1 MDGGILIMDK
11 PEGFTSFD
19 VVAKLRGIMHI
30 RKIGHTGTLDPMATG
45 VLVVCV
51 GSATKAVSRLTA
63 EDKVYDAGVL
73 FGEKYDTGDITGKL
87 IQTSDKVITSDEYE
101 KAFAQFTGD
110 ILQIPPMYSAK
121 KVNGRKLYEYARE
134 GIEVEREP
142 EQIHIFSIELR
153 KFDYPHAQIRIHCS
167 KGTYIRTLIED
178 IAESIG
184 TVATM
189 ERLRRTRNGQ
199 FSIEDAVT
207 FEDLEAADDPWTLLR
222 PVPEL

>member
-30 RKIGHTGTLDPMATG
+30 RKIGHTGTLDPIATG

-63 EDKVYDAGVL
+63 EDKVYEAGVL
-73 FGEKYDTGDITGKL
+73 FGKKYDTGDITGKL

-101 KAFAQFTGD
+101 KAFEQFTGD

-121 KVNGRKLYEYARE
+121 KVNGKKLYEYARE

-142 EQIHIFSIELR
+142 EQINIFSIELLS
-153 KFDYPHAQIRIHCS
+153 FDYPHAVIRIHCS

-178 IAESIG
+178 IAESLG

-189 ERLRRTRNGQ
+189 ESLRRMRNGQ

>member
-63 EDKVYDAGVL
+63 EDKVYEAGVL
-73 FGEKYDTGDITGKL
+73 FGKKYDTGDITGKL

-101 KAFAQFTGD
+101 KAFEQFTGD
-110 ILQIPPMYSAK
+110 IMQIPPMYSAK
-121 KVNGRKLYEYARE
+121 KVNGKKLYEYARE

-142 EQIHIFSIELR
+142 VQIHIFSIELLS
-153 KFDYPHAQIRIHCS
+153 FDYPHAVIRIHCS

-178 IAESIG
+178 IAESLG

-189 ERLRRTRNGQ
+189 ESLRRMRNGQ

>member
-1 MDGGILIMDK
+1 MDK

-30 RKIGHTGTLDPMATG
+30 RKIGHTGTLDPIATG

-63 EDKVYDAGVL
+63 EDKVYEAGVL
-73 FGEKYDTGDITGKL
+73 FGKKYDTGDITGKL

-101 KAFAQFTGD
+101 KAFEQFTGD

-121 KVNGRKLYEYARE
+121 KVNGKKLYEYARE

-142 EQIHIFSIELR
+142 EQINIFSIELLS
-153 KFDYPHAQIRIHCS
+153 FDYPHAVIRIHCS

-178 IAESIG
+178 IAESLG

-189 ERLRRTRNGQ
+189 ESLRRMRNGQ